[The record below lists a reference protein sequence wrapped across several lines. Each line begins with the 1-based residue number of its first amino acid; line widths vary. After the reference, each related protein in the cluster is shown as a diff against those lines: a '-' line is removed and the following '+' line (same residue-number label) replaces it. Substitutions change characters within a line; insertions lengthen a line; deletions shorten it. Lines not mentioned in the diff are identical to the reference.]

1 MSKAPVDTRLTRR
14 CLLGRA
20 TASGA
25 ALAAAALG
33 PAAATPSGDFA
44 YGAPLAE
51 LHVPPG
57 ILTREQKAAM
67 IRGISDVLISAT
79 RLPRE
84 QHPYLWVQI
93 IETAVDGWGVGGQVF
108 VPRGQLPTEKR

>member
-1 MSKAPVDTRLTRR
+1 MRKASVDTRLTRR
-14 CLLGRA
+14 RLLGRA

-25 ALAAAALG
+25 VLAAAALG
-33 PAAATPSGDFA
+33 PAAATASDDFA

-57 ILTREQKAAM
+57 VLTLEQKAAM
-67 IRGISDVLISAT
+67 IRGISDVLIAAT

-84 QHPYLWVQI
+84 QHAYLWVQI
-93 IETAVDGWGVGGQVF
+93 IETAVDGWGIGGQVF
-108 VPRGQLPTEKR
+108 VPRGELPAEKR